1 MPLKA
6 VPAAQVPA
14 ATITTLGPSNIQGNT
29 SMAKSSKQSVKW
41 YREIIT
47 QLIEN
52 QAALKQQLDK
62 HSYWLVKMLLVKCY
76 LGEVYK
82 LKGFLI

>member
-14 ATITTLGPSNIQGNT
+14 VTVTTSGPLNTQGDI
-29 SMAKSSKQSVKW
+29 SMAKSSKQSVEW
-41 YREIIT
+41 YKEIIT

-62 HSYWLVKMLLVKCY
+62 HSY
-76 LGEVYK
+76 
-82 LKGFLI
+82 

>member
-1 MPLKA
+1 MPPKA

-14 ATITTLGPSNIQGNT
+14 ATIMTSGPSNTQSDI

-47 QLIEN
+47 
-52 QAALKQQLDK
+52 
-62 HSYWLVKMLLVKCY
+62 
-76 LGEVYK
+76 
-82 LKGFLI
+82 